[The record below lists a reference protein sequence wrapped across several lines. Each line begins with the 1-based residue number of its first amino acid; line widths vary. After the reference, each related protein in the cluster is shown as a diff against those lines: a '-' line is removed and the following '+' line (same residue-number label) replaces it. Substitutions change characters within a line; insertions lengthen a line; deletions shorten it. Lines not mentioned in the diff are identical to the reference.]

1 MLATLAYTVPTQAH
15 TERSGGHVQI
25 PKERLGFVQGG
36 VADVSAVG
44 LRSAWRLAAVWRESS
59 PAGGVQKATPFPPP
73 PARSVWVHP
82 SIFPPFFLEEV
93 YR

>member
-15 TERSGGHVQI
+15 TGRSDGRVQI

-36 VADVSAVG
+36 VADVSAGGRG
-44 LRSAWRLAAVWRESS
+44 LAWRLAAVWRESGR
-59 PAGGVQKATPFPPP
+59 AGGLGKPTPFPPP
-73 PARSVWVHP
+73 LARSVWVAV

-93 YR
+93 CR